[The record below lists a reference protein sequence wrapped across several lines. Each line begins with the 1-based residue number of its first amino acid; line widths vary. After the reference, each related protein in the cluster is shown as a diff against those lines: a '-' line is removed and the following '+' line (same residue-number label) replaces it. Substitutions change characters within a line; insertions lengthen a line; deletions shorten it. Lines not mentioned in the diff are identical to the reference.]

1 VDYHFLQHL
10 KNIAGFE
17 QYKLT
22 GVFSALIC
30 SLGLGLAVALGRL
43 AFDGGTTP
51 LSVAFFRSLLSVVA
65 MGTICIC
72 MGISLK
78 LPRTV
83 LISML
88 FLGCLFS
95 HMAFGNVGST
105 KYIPISL
112 AALLFFIYPPVVAIL
127 NHVIAKKWPSLIK
140 TISITVAFLGLAVM
154 LGVDLNQIDLRG
166 VVIGITAGIAC
177 AVNIIW
183 VARKVSGVHPFVI
196 VFYQSAIA
204 SLIIG
209 VLAWYLDE
217 LRLPNEI
224 GGWLGFLLVGV
235 LQTVSIPFFYFAI
248 QRIGS
253 EPTAMINNSQPIASI
268 VAAILIFNEGLTLER
283 FFGAIMVIGGI
294 LVTQWDDLKSTQ
306 NKLP

>member
-1 VDYHFLQHL
+1 MDYHFLQHL

>member
-1 VDYHFLQHL
+1 MQYF
-10 KNIAGFE
+10 KNIKGFE
-17 QYKLT
+17 QYKLS
-22 GVFSALIC
+22 GVFSAVIC

-72 MGISLK
+72 MGISLR
-78 LPRTV
+78 LPRSAV
-83 LISML
+83 ISML

-105 KYIPISL
+105 KYISISL
-112 AALLFFIYPPVVAIL
+112 AALLFFIYPPLVAIL
-127 NHVIAKKWPSLIK
+127 NHAIARKWPSLIK

-154 LGVDLNQIDLRG
+154 LGVDLNKLDLRG

-183 VARKVSGVHPFVI
+183 VARKVPSVHPFII

-204 SLIIG
+204 SLLIG

-217 LRLPNEI
+217 LRLPDEI

-253 EPTAMINNSQPIASI
+253 EPTAIINNSQPVASI
-268 VAAILIFNEGLTLER
+268 VAAILIFNEALTLER
-283 FFGAIMVIGGI
+283 IFGAIMVIGGI
-294 LVTQWDDLKSTQ
+294 LVTQWDGLRNTRNRSS
-306 NKLP
+306 

>member
-1 VDYHFLQHL
+1 MDYHFLQHL

-17 QYKLT
+17 QYKLA

-83 LISML
+83 LISMF

>member
-1 VDYHFLQHL
+1 M
-10 KNIAGFE
+10 
-17 QYKLT
+17 
-22 GVFSALIC
+22 
-30 SLGLGLAVALGRL
+30 ALGRL

-51 LSVAFFRSLLSVVA
+51 LSVAFFRSLLSVIA

-72 MGISLK
+72 MGISLR
-78 LPRTV
+78 LPRSA

-127 NHVIAKKWPSLIK
+127 NHAIAKKWPSLIK

-154 LGVDLNQIDLRG
+154 LGVDLNKLDLRG
-166 VVIGITAGIAC
+166 VIIGITAGIAC

-183 VARKVSGVHPFVI
+183 VARKVPRVHPFII

-209 VLAWYLDE
+209 ALAWYLDE
-217 LRLPNEI
+217 LRLPDET

-235 LQTVSIPFFYFAI
+235 LQTASIPFFYFAI

-253 EPTAMINNSQPIASI
+253 EPTAMINNSQPVASI
-268 VAAILIFNEGLTLER
+268 IAAILIFNEGITLDR
-283 FFGAIMVIGGI
+283 FLGAIMVIGGI
-294 LVTQWDDLKSTQ
+294 LVTQWDDLKNAQ
-306 NKLP
+306 NKSR

>member
-1 VDYHFLQHL
+1 MQYF
-10 KNIAGFE
+10 KNIKGLE
-17 QYKLT
+17 EYKLS
-22 GVFSALIC
+22 GIFSALIC
-30 SLGLGLAVALGRL
+30 SLGLGSAVALGRL

-72 MGISLK
+72 MGISLR
-78 LPRTV
+78 LPRSA

-127 NHVIAKKWPSLIK
+127 NHAIARKWPSLIK

-154 LGVDLNQIDLRG
+154 LGVDLNKLDLRG

-183 VARKVSGVHPFVI
+183 VARKVPSVHPFII

-204 SLIIG
+204 SLLIG

-217 LRLPNEI
+217 LRLPDEI

-235 LQTVSIPFFYFAI
+235 LQTASIPFFYFAI

-253 EPTAMINNSQPIASI
+253 EPTAVINNSQPVASI
-268 VAAILIFNEGLTLER
+268 VAAILIFNEALTLER

-294 LVTQWDDLKSTQ
+294 LVTQWDGLRNTRNRSS
-306 NKLP
+306 

>member
-1 VDYHFLQHL
+1 MDYHALQHL
-10 KNIAGFE
+10 NNIAGFD

-22 GVFSALIC
+22 GVFSAIIC

-83 LISML
+83 LISMF

-127 NHVIAKKWPSLIK
+127 NHAIAKKWPSLIK
-140 TISITVAFLGLAVM
+140 IISITVAFLGLAVM

-196 VFYQSAIA
+196 VFYESAIA

-306 NKLP
+306 NQVP

>member
-1 VDYHFLQHL
+1 MQYF
-10 KNIAGFE
+10 KNIIGFE
-17 QYKLT
+17 QYKLS

-65 MGTICIC
+65 MGTICVC
-72 MGISLK
+72 MGISLR
-78 LPRTV
+78 LPRSA

-105 KYIPISL
+105 KYISISL

-127 NHVIAKKWPSLIK
+127 NHAIARKWPSVIK
-140 TISITVAFLGLAVM
+140 TISITFAFLGLAVM
-154 LGVDLNQIDLRG
+154 LGVDLDKLDPRG

-177 AVNIIW
+177 AINIIW
-183 VARKVSGVHPFVI
+183 VAKKVPSIHPFII

-217 LRLPNEI
+217 LRFPNEI

-253 EPTAMINNSQPIASI
+253 EPTAIINNSQPVASI
-268 VAAILIFNEGLTLER
+268 VAAILIFNEALTLER

-294 LVTQWDDLKSTQ
+294 LVTQWDDLRNTR
-306 NKLP
+306 NRLF

>member
-1 VDYHFLQHL
+1 MDYHFLQHL

-30 SLGLGLAVALGRL
+30 SLGLGLAVALGRF

>member
-1 VDYHFLQHL
+1 MDYHFLQHL

-78 LPRTV
+78 LPRTLLV
-83 LISML
+83 SML

>member
-1 VDYHFLQHL
+1 MEYF
-10 KNIAGFE
+10 KNITGLE
-17 QYKLT
+17 KYNLS
-22 GVFSALIC
+22 GVFSALVC

-72 MGISLK
+72 MGVSLR
-78 LPRTV
+78 LPRNA

-127 NHVIAKKWPSLIK
+127 NHLIARKWPSLIK
-140 TISITVAFLGLAVM
+140 TISITVAFFGLAVM
-154 LGVDLNQIDLRG
+154 LGVDLNKLDLRG

-183 VARKVSGVHPFVI
+183 VARKVPRVHPFII

-209 VLAWYLDE
+209 ALAWYLDE
-217 LRLPNEI
+217 LRLPDEI

-253 EPTAMINNSQPIASI
+253 EPTAMINNSQPVASI
-268 VAAILIFNEGLTLER
+268 VAAILIFNEGLTLDR

-294 LVTQWDDLKSTQ
+294 LVTQWDDLKNTQ
-306 NKLP
+306 NKSP

>member
-1 VDYHFLQHL
+1 MQYF
-10 KNIAGFE
+10 KNIKGLE
-17 QYKLT
+17 DYKLS
-22 GVFSALIC
+22 GIFSALIC

-72 MGISLK
+72 MGISLR
-78 LPRTV
+78 LPRSA

-127 NHVIAKKWPSLIK
+127 NHAIARKWPSLIK

-154 LGVDLNQIDLRG
+154 LGVDLHQLDLRG
-166 VVIGITAGIAC
+166 VAIGITAGIAC

-183 VARKVSGVHPFVI
+183 VARKVSGVHPFII
-196 VFYQSAIA
+196 VFYQSTIA
-204 SLIIG
+204 SVIVG
-209 VLAWYLDE
+209 VLAWYLGE
-217 LRLPNEI
+217 LRLPNET

-253 EPTAMINNSQPIASI
+253 EPTAMINNSQPVASI
-268 VAAILIFNEGLTLER
+268 VAAILIFNEGITFDQ

-294 LVTQWDDLKSTQ
+294 LVTQWDDLRNTQ
-306 NKLP
+306 K

>member
-1 VDYHFLQHL
+1 MDYHFLQHL

-112 AALLFFIYPPVVAIL
+112 AALLFFIYPSVVAIL

>member
-1 VDYHFLQHL
+1 MDYHFLQHL

-209 VLAWYLDE
+209 ILAWYLDE

>member
-1 VDYHFLQHL
+1 M
-10 KNIAGFE
+10 
-17 QYKLT
+17 YKRQ
-22 GVFSALIC
+22 
-30 SLGLGLAVALGRL
+30 LGLGLAVALGRL

>member
-1 VDYHFLQHL
+1 MDYHFLQHL

-183 VARKVSGVHPFVI
+183 VARKVPGVHPFVI
-196 VFYQSAIA
+196 VFHQSAIA

-209 VLAWYLDE
+209 ALAWYLDE
-217 LRLPNEI
+217 LRLPNGI

-253 EPTAMINNSQPIASI
+253 EPTAMINNSQPVASI
-268 VAAILIFNEGLTLER
+268 VAAILIFNEGLTLDR

-294 LVTQWDDLKSTQ
+294 LVTQWDGLKNTQ
-306 NKLP
+306 NKSP

>member
-1 VDYHFLQHL
+1 MQYF
-10 KNIAGFE
+10 KNIKGFE
-17 QYKLT
+17 QYKLS
-22 GVFSALIC
+22 GVFSAVIC

-72 MGISLK
+72 MGISLR
-78 LPRTV
+78 LPRSA

-105 KYIPISL
+105 KYISISL
-112 AALLFFIYPPVVAIL
+112 AALLFFIYPPLVAIL
-127 NHVIAKKWPSLIK
+127 NHAIARKWPSLIK

-154 LGVDLNQIDLRG
+154 LGVDLNKLDLRG

-183 VARKVSGVHPFVI
+183 VARKVPSVHPFII

-204 SLIIG
+204 SLLIG

-217 LRLPNEI
+217 LRLPDEI

-253 EPTAMINNSQPIASI
+253 EPTAIINNSQPVASI
-268 VAAILIFNEGLTLER
+268 VAAILIFNEALTLER
-283 FFGAIMVIGGI
+283 IFGAIMVIGGI
-294 LVTQWDDLKSTQ
+294 LVTQWDGLRNTRNRSS
-306 NKLP
+306 

>member
-1 VDYHFLQHL
+1 MEYF
-10 KNIAGFE
+10 KNITGLE
-17 QYKLT
+17 KYNLS
-22 GVFSALIC
+22 GVFSALVC

-72 MGISLK
+72 MGVSLR
-78 LPRTV
+78 LPRSA

-127 NHVIAKKWPSLIK
+127 NHLIARKWPSLIK
-140 TISITVAFLGLAVM
+140 TISITVAFFGLAVM
-154 LGVDLNQIDLRG
+154 LGVDLNKLDLRG

-183 VARKVSGVHPFVI
+183 VARKVPRVHPFII

-217 LRLPNEI
+217 LRLPDEI

-235 LQTVSIPFFYFAI
+235 LQTASIPFFYFAI

-253 EPTAMINNSQPIASI
+253 EPTAMINNSQPVASI
-268 VAAILIFNEGLTLER
+268 IAAILIFNEGITLDR
-283 FFGAIMVIGGI
+283 FLGAIMVIGGI
-294 LVTQWDDLKSTQ
+294 LVTQWDDLKNAQ
-306 NKLP
+306 NKSR

>member
-1 VDYHFLQHL
+1 MDYHFLQHL

-183 VARKVSGVHPFVI
+183 VARKVPGVHPFVI

-235 LQTVSIPFFYFAI
+235 LQTVSIPFFILPFSVSVLNQ
-248 QRIGS
+248 QR
-253 EPTAMINNSQPIASI
+253 
-268 VAAILIFNEGLTLER
+268 
-283 FFGAIMVIGGI
+283 
-294 LVTQWDDLKSTQ
+294 
-306 NKLP
+306 

>member
-1 VDYHFLQHL
+1 MQYF
-10 KNIAGFE
+10 KNTTRLE
-17 QYKLT
+17 QYKLS
-22 GVFSALIC
+22 GVFAALIC

-65 MGTICIC
+65 LGTICIC
-72 MGISLK
+72 MGISLR
-78 LPRTV
+78 LPRSA

-127 NHVIAKKWPSLIK
+127 NHVITRKWPSLIK

-154 LGVDLNQIDLRG
+154 LGVDLNKLDLRG

-183 VARKVSGVHPFVI
+183 VARKVPRVHPFII

-217 LRLPNEI
+217 LRLPDEI

-235 LQTVSIPFFYFAI
+235 LQTASIPFFYFAI
-248 QRIGS
+248 QGIGS
-253 EPTAMINNSQPIASI
+253 EPTAMINNSQPVASI
-268 VAAILIFNEGLTLER
+268 IAAILIFNEGITLER
-283 FFGAIMVIGGI
+283 FLGAIMVIGGI
-294 LVTQWDDLKSTQ
+294 LVTQWDDLKNTQ
-306 NKLP
+306 NKSP

>member
-1 VDYHFLQHL
+1 MDYHFLQHL

-95 HMAFGNVGST
+95 HMTFGNVGST

-112 AALLFFIYPPVVAIL
+112 AALLFFIYPPVVAVL

>member
-1 VDYHFLQHL
+1 MDYHFLQHL

-183 VARKVSGVHPFVI
+183 VARKVPGVHPFVI

-209 VLAWYLDE
+209 ALAWYLDE
-217 LRLPNEI
+217 LRLPNGI

-235 LQTVSIPFFYFAI
+235 IQTVSIPFFYFAI

>member
-1 VDYHFLQHL
+1 MQHL

-83 LISML
+83 VISKL

-127 NHVIAKKWPSLIK
+127 NHAIAKKWPSLIK
-140 TISITVAFLGLAVM
+140 IISITVAFLGLAVM

-183 VARKVSGVHPFVI
+183 VARIVSSVHPFVI

-209 VLAWYLDE
+209 VLTWYLDE

>member
-1 VDYHFLQHL
+1 MEYF
-10 KNIAGFE
+10 KNITGLE
-17 QYKLT
+17 KYNLS
-22 GVFSALIC
+22 GVFSALVC

-51 LSVAFFRSLLSVVA
+51 LSVVFFRSLLSVVA

-72 MGISLK
+72 MGVSLR
-78 LPRTV
+78 LPRSA

-127 NHVIAKKWPSLIK
+127 NHLIARKWPSLIK
-140 TISITVAFLGLAVM
+140 TISITVAFFGLAVM
-154 LGVDLNQIDLRG
+154 LGVDLNKLDLRG

-183 VARKVSGVHPFVI
+183 VARKVPRVHPFII

-209 VLAWYLDE
+209 ALAWYLDE
-217 LRLPNEI
+217 LRLPDEI

-235 LQTVSIPFFYFAI
+235 LQTASIPFFYFAI

-253 EPTAMINNSQPIASI
+253 EPTAMINNSQPVASI
-268 VAAILIFNEGLTLER
+268 IAAILIFNEGITLDR
-283 FFGAIMVIGGI
+283 FLGAIMVIGGI
-294 LVTQWDDLKSTQ
+294 LVTQWDDLKNAQ
-306 NKLP
+306 NKSR

>member
-1 VDYHFLQHL
+1 MQHL

>member
-1 VDYHFLQHL
+1 MDYHFLQHL

-209 VLAWYLDE
+209 VLALYLDE
-217 LRLPNEI
+217 LRLPHEI
-224 GGWLGFLLVGV
+224 GGWFGFLLVGV